1 MCELYE
7 RLLCLAISYL
17 VHSLLAVPEAYTP
30 LPLLSVLAQL
40 KSGQVE
46 RSTNPNPNPN
56 PIKHGHL
63 VYYFPSHLSYV
74 LSHAQLVHPRGVI
87 RICE

>member
-17 VHSLLAVPEAYTP
+17 VHSLLAVPEGYTP

-56 PIKHGHL
+56 KHGHL
-63 VYYFPSHLSYV
+63 VHYFPSHLWYV
-74 LSHAQLVHPRGVI
+74 LAHTQLVHPR
-87 RICE
+87 